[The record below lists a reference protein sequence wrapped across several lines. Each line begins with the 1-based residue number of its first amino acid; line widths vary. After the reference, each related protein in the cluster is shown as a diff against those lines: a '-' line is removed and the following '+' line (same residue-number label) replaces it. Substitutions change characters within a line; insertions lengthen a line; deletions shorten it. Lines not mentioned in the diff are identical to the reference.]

1 MCICNLMERTLSL
14 DFFYSRCW
22 VKYIVVLWEECYDR
36 DVINMLIKGKGNVVP
51 LTKINRD

>member
-1 MCICNLMERTLSL
+1 MERTLSL